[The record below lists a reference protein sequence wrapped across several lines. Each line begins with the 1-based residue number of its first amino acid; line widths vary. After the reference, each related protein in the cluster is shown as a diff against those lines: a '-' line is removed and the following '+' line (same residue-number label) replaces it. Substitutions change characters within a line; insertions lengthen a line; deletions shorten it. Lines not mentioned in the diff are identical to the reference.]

1 MKTLEKGQDK
11 IQKIADQLRRQTL
24 EPAQEEAQKLIEKA
38 KVEAE
43 KIIHEARMEGEK
55 ILNHARLSLEQEK
68 NVFHS
73 SLEQAS
79 KQSIETLK
87 QVIENDLFNPELEH
101 LLKKELSVSETLSR
115 LIQVMISA
123 IEKDGLSADLEVV
136 VSQSA
141 SVDDVNQLLGEKIL
155 QKIKNQTVTLG
166 NFEGGVKI
174 KLKDQN
180 LTLDVSDQT
189 LNELLAR
196 YVRKDFR
203 KLFFK
208 GN

>member
-11 IQKIADQLRRQTL
+11 IQKIADQLRRETL
-24 EPAQEEAQKLIEKA
+24 EPAQVEAQTLIEQA
-38 KVEAE
+38 KLEAE
-43 KIIHEARMEGEK
+43 KIIQEARKEGEK
-55 ILNHARLSLEQEK
+55 ILHHARLSLEQEK
-68 NVFHS
+68 NVFNS

-87 QVIENDLFNPELEH
+87 QVIENDLFNPELEL
-101 LLKKELSVSETLSR
+101 LLKKALSNAETLSS
-115 LIQVMISA
+115 LIQVIIGA

-141 SVDDVNQLLGEKIL
+141 SVDDVNRLLGEKIL
-155 QKIKNQTVTLG
+155 QKIKSQSVSLG

-174 KLKDQN
+174 KVKDQN
-180 LTLDVSDQT
+180 LPLDISDQT